1 MADKSLIEANRRML
15 QSGRSPVVEFN
26 APQGNTLFEGH
37 RAVNAARKNKI
48 AAVNASVSNSMG
60 KMKSDVDLT
69 AYSKEEQKNIGKFL
83 TGQRSLYANSANA
96 LAKISDASSPE
107 YQYHVDVMNSVNNSF
122 TNLKNQLDSYKE
134 NKIEFAEGIRTG
146 LFSEGNDDMQYSN
159 AAMMYG
165 LVDGEKTNVP
175 FEIAENGNLGFNMG
189 GEYVSYNDFEQ
200 PFTKDYKVASGI
212 LGQSADLY
220 KNHTLLQ
227 GPQKDMLRLS
237 LMASLRDPN
246 TIKSLVSDFES
257 DGLNLSDI
265 PLDDID
271 AARNMVADRIM
282 NSYTDVAAQGKA
294 DYDVRHPGK
303 RNGGAT
309 NSAGLNKDQTR
320 AYGYFENQSS
330 TLGML
335 SGGMTGMGYDA
346 DGEPVINADG
356 ELTGKPVVG
365 YQIGKWVKN
374 DIGERN
380 FEIATGREMIN
391 IDDSQ
396 DEFLRKAGIK

>member
-1 MADKSLIEANRRML
+1 MADKSLIEANKRML
-15 QSGRSPVVEFN
+15 QSGRRPVVEFN

-96 LAKISDASSPE
+96 LAKISDTSSPE

-175 FEIAENGNLGFNMG
+175 FEIAENGNLGFNIG

-294 DYDVRHPGK
+294 DYDASRPQGNPSNPSSPSRTEKIYSQIDAEVENGTYAIIPISQNNQLIWSPEKNAYISMVRSSQSASWK
-303 RNGGAT
+303 AET
-309 NSAGLNKDQTR
+309 NAAGNT
-320 AYGYFENQSS
+320 
-330 TLGML
+330 
-335 SGGMTGMGYDA
+335 
-346 DGEPVINADG
+346 
-356 ELTGKPVVG
+356 VG
-365 YQIGKWVKN
+365 YAPK
-374 DIGERN
+374 
-380 FEIATGREMIN
+380 
-391 IDDSQ
+391 S
-396 DEFLRKAGIK
+396 

>member
-1 MADKSLIEANRRML
+1 VKLLLKNNRFNIMADKSLIDANRRML
-15 QSGRSPVVEFN
+15 QSGRRPVVEFN
-26 APQGNTLFEGH
+26 APQGDNLFEGH
-37 RAVNAARKNKI
+37 RAINAARRNKI
-48 AAVNASVSNSMG
+48 ANINASVSTSMG

-83 TGQRSLYANSANA
+83 TGQRSIYANSANA
-96 LAKISDASSPE
+96 LAKISDTSSPE
-107 YQYHVDVMNSVNNSF
+107 YQYHVDVMNGINNSF

-165 LVDGEKTNVP
+165 LIDGEKTNVP
-175 FEIAENGNLGFNMG
+175 FEIAENGDLGFNMG
-189 GEYVSYNDFEQ
+189 GEYVRYNDFEQ
-200 PFTKDYKVASGI
+200 PFPKDYKVASSI
-212 LGQSADLY
+212 LSQSADLY

-265 PLDDID
+265 PLDDIEV
-271 AARNMVADRIM
+271 ARNMIADRIM

-294 DYDVRHPGK
+294 DYDA
-303 RNGGAT
+303 RNP
-309 NSAGLNKDQTR
+309 SR
-320 AYGYFENQSS
+320 
-330 TLGML
+330 
-335 SGGMTGMGYDA
+335 SGGGRSGSSGSGGKDYTERWADIDNNQNVGVEYTISGHKIKRDTENPDIYYVDGIAFPNRELAYDA
-346 DGEPVINADG
+346 VTN
-356 ELTGKPVVG
+356 
-365 YQIGKWVKN
+365 
-374 DIGERN
+374 
-380 FEIATGREMIN
+380 
-391 IDDSQ
+391 
-396 DEFLRKAGIK
+396 

>member
-1 MADKSLIEANRRML
+1 MADKSLIEANKRML
-15 QSGRSPVVEFN
+15 QSGRRPVVEFN

-96 LAKISDASSPE
+96 LAKISDTSSPE

-175 FEIAENGNLGFNMG
+175 FEIAENGNLGFNIG

-294 DYDVRHPGK
+294 DYDARNPG
-303 RNGGAT
+303 RSGGQ
-309 NSAGLNKDQTR
+309 NSNSSGRDR
-320 AYGYFENQSS
+320 YGYS
-330 TLGML
+330 
-335 SGGMTGMGYDA
+335 YDH
-346 DGEPVINADG
+346 
-356 ELTGKPVVG
+356 
-365 YQIGKWVKN
+365 QH
-374 DIGERN
+374 
-380 FEIATGREMIN
+380 
-391 IDDSQ
+391 
-396 DEFLRKAGIK
+396 

>member
-15 QSGRSPVVEFN
+15 QSGRRPVVEFN
-26 APQGNTLFEGH
+26 APEGNNLFEGH
-37 RAVNAARKNKI
+37 QAINTARRNKI

-96 LAKISDASSPE
+96 LAKISDTSSPE
-107 YQYHVDVMNSVNNSF
+107 YQYHVDVMNGVNNSF

-134 NKIEFAEGIRTG
+134 NKIEFAEGIRMG

-175 FEIAENGNLGFNMG
+175 FEIAENGNLGFNIG

-200 PFTKDYKVASGI
+200 PFSKDYKVASGI
-212 LGQSADLY
+212 LSQSADLY

-227 GPQKDMLRLS
+227 GPQKDLLRLN

-271 AARNMVADRIM
+271 AARNMIVDRIM
-282 NSYTDVAAQGKA
+282 NSYTDVAAKGKA
-294 DYDVRHPGK
+294 
-303 RNGGAT
+303 
-309 NSAGLNKDQTR
+309 Q
-320 AYGYFENQSS
+320 
-330 TLGML
+330 
-335 SGGMTGMGYDA
+335 YDA
-346 DGEPVINADG
+346 KRADKNPSTPPGSTNPSSGKDYTERWADVDKYPQTSQKIN
-356 ELTGKPVVG
+356 GKVV
-365 YQIGKWVKN
+365 QKVDARFAPEEKK
-374 DIGERN
+374 
-380 FEIATGREMIN
+380 EMI
-391 IDDSQ
+391 SQ
-396 DEFLRKAGIK
+396 LQGDHYYVDGVIYTLEEAKDLLDN

>member
-1 MADKSLIEANRRML
+1 
-15 QSGRSPVVEFN
+15 
-26 APQGNTLFEGH
+26 
-37 RAVNAARKNKI
+37 
-48 AAVNASVSNSMG
+48 
-60 KMKSDVDLT
+60 
-69 AYSKEEQKNIGKFL
+69 
-83 TGQRSLYANSANA
+83 
-96 LAKISDASSPE
+96 
-107 YQYHVDVMNSVNNSF
+107 
-122 TNLKNQLDSYKE
+122 
-134 NKIEFAEGIRTG
+134 
-146 LFSEGNDDMQYSN
+146 
-159 AAMMYG
+159 MYG

-227 GPQKDMLRLS
+227 GPQKDMLRLN

-294 DYDVRHPGK
+294 DYDA
-303 RNGGAT
+303 RNP
-309 NSAGLNKDQTR
+309 SR
-320 AYGYFENQSS
+320 
-330 TLGML
+330 
-335 SGGMTGMGYDA
+335 SGGGRSGGSGSGGKDYTERWA
-346 DGEPVINADG
+346 DVDKAPGVPQKISGHVVKANPDNPNVYEVDG
-356 ELTGKPVVG
+356 IMMDKETAL
-365 YQIGKWVKN
+365 
-374 DIGERN
+374 DIVTN
-380 FEIATGREMIN
+380 
-391 IDDSQ
+391 
-396 DEFLRKAGIK
+396 

>member
-15 QSGRSPVVEFN
+15 QSGRRPVVEFN
-26 APQGNTLFEGH
+26 APQGDNLFEGH
-37 RAVNAARKNKI
+37 RAINAARRNKI

-107 YQYHVDVMNSVNNSF
+107 YQYHVDVMNNVNNSF
-122 TNLKNQLDSYKE
+122 VNLKNQLDSYKE

-175 FEIAENGNLGFNMG
+175 FEIAENGNLGFNIG

-200 PFTKDYKVASGI
+200 PFPKDYKVASGI
-212 LGQSADLY
+212 LSQSANLY

-237 LMASLRDPN
+237 LTASLRDPN

-271 AARNMVADRIM
+271 AARNMIADRIM

-294 DYDVRHPGK
+294 DYDAKRANKNPSRSTGSTNPSSGKDYTERWADVDKYPQTPQKISGRLVQKVDVRFAPEEK
-303 RNGGAT
+303 
-309 NSAGLNKDQTR
+309 K
-320 AYGYFENQSS
+320 
-330 TLGML
+330 
-335 SGGMTGMGYDA
+335 
-346 DGEPVINADG
+346 
-356 ELTGKPVVG
+356 
-365 YQIGKWVKN
+365 
-374 DIGERN
+374 
-380 FEIATGREMIN
+380 EMI
-391 IDDSQ
+391 SQ
-396 DEFLRKAGIK
+396 LQGDHYYVDGVIYTLEEAKDLLDN

>member
-15 QSGRSPVVEFN
+15 QSGRRPVVEFN

-37 RAVNAARKNKI
+37 RAVNAARRNKI

-96 LAKISDASSPE
+96 LAKISDTSSPE
-107 YQYHVDVMNSVNNSF
+107 YQYHVDVMNGVNNSF

-227 GPQKDMLRLS
+227 GPQKDMLRLN

-294 DYDVRHPGK
+294 DYDA
-303 RNGGAT
+303 RNP
-309 NSAGLNKDQTR
+309 SR
-320 AYGYFENQSS
+320 
-330 TLGML
+330 
-335 SGGMTGMGYDA
+335 SGGGRSGGSGSGGKDYTERWA
-346 DGEPVINADG
+346 DVDKAPGVPQKISGHVVKANPDNPNVYEVDG
-356 ELTGKPVVG
+356 IMMDKETAL
-365 YQIGKWVKN
+365 
-374 DIGERN
+374 DIVTN
-380 FEIATGREMIN
+380 
-391 IDDSQ
+391 
-396 DEFLRKAGIK
+396 

>member
-15 QSGRSPVVEFN
+15 QSGRRPVVEFN

-37 RAVNAARKNKI
+37 RAVNAARRNKI

-96 LAKISDASSPE
+96 LAKISDTSSPE
-107 YQYHVDVMNSVNNSF
+107 YQYHVDVMNGVNNSF

-227 GPQKDMLRLS
+227 GPQKDMLRLN

-294 DYDVRHPGK
+294 DYDARNSSGNGNSGAQEFSTLTSDFDNHYSITGKGGYTFVWNEEAGGYIYQDDEGIPHSSVMQGNKVVPLTDVNQLASLKGVK
-303 RNGGAT
+303 RN
-309 NSAGLNKDQTR
+309 
-320 AYGYFENQSS
+320 
-330 TLGML
+330 
-335 SGGMTGMGYDA
+335 
-346 DGEPVINADG
+346 
-356 ELTGKPVVG
+356 
-365 YQIGKWVKN
+365 
-374 DIGERN
+374 
-380 FEIATGREMIN
+380 
-391 IDDSQ
+391 
-396 DEFLRKAGIK
+396 

>member
-1 MADKSLIEANRRML
+1 MADKSLIDANRRML
-15 QSGRSPVVEFN
+15 QSGRRPVVEFN
-26 APQGNTLFEGH
+26 APQGDNLFEGH
-37 RAVNAARKNKI
+37 RAINAARRNKI
-48 AAVNASVSNSMG
+48 ANINASVSTSMG

-83 TGQRSLYANSANA
+83 TGQRSIYANSANA
-96 LAKISDASSPE
+96 LAKISDTSSPE
-107 YQYHVDVMNSVNNSF
+107 YQYHVDVMNGINNSF

-165 LVDGEKTNVP
+165 LIDGEKTNVP
-175 FEIAENGNLGFNMG
+175 FEIAENGDLGFNMG

-200 PFTKDYKVASGI
+200 PFPKDYKVASSI
-212 LGQSADLY
+212 LSQSADLY

-265 PLDDID
+265 PLDDIEV
-271 AARNMVADRIM
+271 ARNMIADRIM

-294 DYDVRHPGK
+294 DYDARNPSRSGGGRSGGSGSGGK
-303 RNGGAT
+303 DYTERWADVDKYPQTPQNIKGRKVQKFDPNNMPSDLDPAT
-309 NSAGLNKDQTR
+309 AALYEGFEGD
-320 AYGYFENQSS
+320 GYFV
-330 TLGML
+330 
-335 SGGMTGMGYDA
+335 
-346 DGEPVINADG
+346 DGVLYTREEA
-356 ELTGKPVVG
+356 E
-365 YQIGKWVKN
+365 
-374 DIGERN
+374 DILN
-380 FEIATGREMIN
+380 N
-391 IDDSQ
+391 
-396 DEFLRKAGIK
+396 